1 MCIYSLSAEI
11 VLNFSDLDVFGKE
24 RFEITYLE
32 FFFFFFSRKQ
42 FLSFH
47 LIEEIF
53 FVEALTVSGHI
64 EQQGIC

>member
-11 VLNFSDLDVFGKE
+11 VLNCSEGDVFGKE

-32 FFFFFFSRKQ
+32 FYFFFLGSG

-53 FVEALTVSGHI
+53 FVESLTVSGHI
-64 EQQGIC
+64 EQQRIG